1 MIIYTPPK
9 PADHIPVVDLSG
21 TFSDE
26 EEPLKAVAWEIHKAC
41 RDTGFFYISNHG
53 IREALIEAQFAS
65 AKRFFDLPLEDK
77 LAVHLKRSKSA
88 AGYAPIAAQA
98 LDSQD
103 VNSKASPPDLKESFA
118 FAEEVPDDHPFAAA
132 GMRGFGNNQWPKALP
147 DFREQML
154 EYQATMR
161 KLGDHVLRL
170 IAISLDLAPGH
181 FAPFYD
187 IPIPNTRLIK
197 YPPQPLDAQFN
208 QIGAGAHTDWGAITL
223 LSQDSLGGLEV
234 SNISGEWLEAKPLPG
249 TFVVNLGDLMARWTN
264 GLYKSTMHRVRNN
277 RSNRDRYSVAFF
289 YSPRPTAL
297 VTCLP
302 TCTDENRP
310 PQFRPCTVREHI
322 DEMFRR
328 SYGFKPGE
336 ARVGANAK

>member
-170 IAISLDLAPGH
+170 IAISLDLAP
-181 FAPFYD
+181 
-187 IPIPNTRLIK
+187 
-197 YPPQPLDAQFN
+197 
-208 QIGAGAHTDWGAITL
+208 
-223 LSQDSLGGLEV
+223 
-234 SNISGEWLEAKPLPG
+234 
-249 TFVVNLGDLMARWTN
+249 
-264 GLYKSTMHRVRNN
+264 
-277 RSNRDRYSVAFF
+277 
-289 YSPRPTAL
+289 
-297 VTCLP
+297 
-302 TCTDENRP
+302 
-310 PQFRPCTVREHI
+310 
-322 DEMFRR
+322 
-328 SYGFKPGE
+328 
-336 ARVGANAK
+336 